1 MLEADLEIVVD
12 PGIPVPSDKIRL
24 TETFVLT
31 SRYFVVNLGICLE
44 SQYFIVNQPSLC

>member
-24 TETFVLT
+24 VETFVLT
-31 SRYFVVNLGICLE
+31 TRHFVVNLIFVTNHAIL
-44 SQYFIVNQPSLC
+44 L